1 MIVQNRNSHA
11 LLYMYLHNCNK
22 KTKEKI
28 FCGLSTESFFAIIMT
43 VPVEISYK
51 KVCNLTQVKVMYST
65 CVDTGALLLVKKQNL
80 FGKLF
85 RQGWMPSID

>member
-11 LLYMYLHNCNK
+11 LLYLQNCNK

-51 KVCNLTQVKVMYST
+51 KVCNLTQVIVIYST
-65 CVDTGALLLVKKQNL
+65 CVDTGVLLLVKKQNF